1 MKTLQIMLAEDS
13 ALDLFLVEEALKHH
27 HIPCVL
33 HGCKDGVMALRY
45 LEQVGSHELPCPDLV
60 LLDLHLPAVDGPEIL
75 TALRQHPTCAR
86 VPVIVTTSS
95 DAPKDRAT
103 MTALGISHYFQKPK
117 DLVGFMD
124 LGRIIL
130 EVATSEVAE

>member
-1 MKTLQIMLAEDS
+1 MLAEDS
-13 ALDLFLVEEALKHH
+13 ELDLFLVEEALKHH
-27 HIPCVL
+27 HIPFVL
-33 HGCKDGVMALRY
+33 HGCKDGVMALQY
-45 LEQVGSHELPCPDLV
+45 LKQVSSNQLPRPDLV

-95 DAPKDRAT
+95 DAAKDRAI

-117 DLVGFMD
+117 DLAGFMD
-124 LGRIIL
+124 LGRIVL
-130 EVATSEVAE
+130 AVTKDERAQSE